1 MSIGPLVYGFGGEDS
16 SVVHLVDDGDCLSED
31 PFHNGEQ
38 SSDDLL
44 VDELGGDDLS
54 ASPLVHDGEYSSVN
68 PLGHDG
74 EYLFDDHSVDELC
87 GLGEDS
93 SVVHMVRDEDPLS
106 EDPLIH
112 DEEYFFVESLVT
124 DHD

>member
-1 MSIGPLVYGFGGEDS
+1 
-16 SVVHLVDDGDCLSED
+16 
-31 PFHNGEQ
+31 
-38 SSDDLL
+38 
-44 VDELGGDDLS
+44 
-54 ASPLVHDGEYSSVN
+54 
-68 PLGHDG
+68 
-74 EYLFDDHSVDELC
+74 LFDDHSVDEFC